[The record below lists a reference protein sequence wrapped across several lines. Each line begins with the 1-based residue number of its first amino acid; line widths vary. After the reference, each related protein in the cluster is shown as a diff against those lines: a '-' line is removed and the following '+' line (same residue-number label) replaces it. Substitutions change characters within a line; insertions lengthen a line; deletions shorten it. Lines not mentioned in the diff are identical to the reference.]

1 VAAETFEPWPY
12 LERPVYSREGPV
24 PYEPWP
30 VEEWPTEPWPAE
42 QGRD

>member
-1 VAAETFEPWPY
+1 VADPDFQPWPY

-30 VEEWPTEPWPAE
+30 YEPWPD
-42 QGRD
+42 QQSGGD